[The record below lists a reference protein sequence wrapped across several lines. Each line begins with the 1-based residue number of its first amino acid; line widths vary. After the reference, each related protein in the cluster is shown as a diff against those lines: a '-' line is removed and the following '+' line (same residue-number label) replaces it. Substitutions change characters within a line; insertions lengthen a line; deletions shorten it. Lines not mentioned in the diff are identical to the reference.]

1 MAKKAD
7 NDIWISKANT
17 WFEQQGWSPFEF
29 QQQTWEA
36 FLEGKN
42 GLLNAPTG
50 SGKTFALWFPILL
63 HYLKKQ
69 ADAGGAHPPGLKAIW
84 ITPLRA

>member
-1 MAKKAD
+1 MTKKAG
-7 NDIWISKANT
+7 NDIWISKADA
-17 WFEQQGWSPFEF
+17 WFAQQGWSPFDF

-69 ADAGGAHPPGLKAIW
+69 AG
-84 ITPLRA
+84 TRAESIRPA